1 MAEGR
6 AAMKS
11 GVEYTATECPDCGG
25 VGMVWK
31 DQLAPGMQSP
41 CDACGGSGKVPVK
54 LAVERRRFPWL
65 LLLLPIAIVLATLV
79 ALLLRVQP

>member
-1 MAEGR
+1 MA
-6 AAMKS
+6 KS
-11 GVEYTATECPDCGG
+11 GMEYTAADCPDCGG

-41 CDACGGSGKVPVK
+41 CDACGGSGKVPIK
-54 LAVERRRFPWL
+54 LAVDRRFPWL
-65 LLLLPIAIVLATLV
+65 LLLVLPIAIVAAALV